1 MKMSASQIP
10 STKRR
15 RAAAAPAVGAKEA
28 TAGRR
33 RGLATLPTNTQ
44 PGEDKE
50 NALGGNKGKKG
61 GKAAGGGFG
70 FGSRPVTKAR
80 KRPDKAASAT
90 RSRSTMEQARLDK
103 ELAAAKEQIAD
114 FDAREAAADAEL
126 GAAKAEL
133 QVARDAIAAMKG
145 AAWVEWVCAMCGPG
159 VGGVVTG
166 RQGRRWVW
174 TCSCLCLEVTARLQR
189 EHPHDCASHP
199 CIHPCFPPLRL
210 SLPCVV
216 VCPRIFV
223 RTSTSTV
230 YSLHS
235 SSPSMS
241 RSVSYPRKCNA
252 SLISLCSYP

>member
-1 MKMSASQIP
+1 MSTSQIP

-15 RAAAAPAVGAKEA
+15 RAAAPPADGAKEA

-50 NALGGNKGKKG
+50 NALGGGRNAGKKG

-103 ELAAAKEQIAD
+103 ELASAKEQIAD
-114 FDAREAAADAEL
+114 FEGREAAADAEL

-145 AAWVEWVCAMCGPG
+145 ARGWSVGVCDVRPG
-159 VGGVVTG
+159 VWVVWRR
-166 RQGRRWVW
+166 RQGRRWMR
-174 TCSCLCLEVTARLQR
+174 TCSCRSR
-189 EHPHDCASHP
+189 GHGASTRMIVLPIPASIRTFHP
-199 CIHPCFPPLRL
+199 C
-210 SLPCVV
+210 
-216 VCPRIFV
+216 
-223 RTSTSTV
+223 V
-230 YSLHS
+230 Y
-235 SSPSMS
+235 P
-241 RSVSYPRKCNA
+241 YPAA
-252 SLISLCSYP
+252 SLSVIYP